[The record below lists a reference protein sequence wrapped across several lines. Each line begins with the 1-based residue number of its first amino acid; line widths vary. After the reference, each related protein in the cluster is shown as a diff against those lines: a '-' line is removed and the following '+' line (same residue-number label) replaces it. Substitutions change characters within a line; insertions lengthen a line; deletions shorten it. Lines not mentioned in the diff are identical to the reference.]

1 MKLSVKNI
9 SLVFV
14 AGCLGG
20 LANAVFVWLFGA
32 IGLTGALGV
41 HSAPAFTPSFLY
53 QRLVWGGLWGG
64 LFLLPLTGLSY
75 PVRGLLYSLGPAI
88 VQLLVVFPYKA
99 QQGFLGLQLG
109 YLTPL
114 FVLFYNAIWG
124 VVAGGWLSLVGQE
137 KL

>member
-1 MKLSVKNI
+1 MNLSVKNI

-20 LANAVFVWLFGA
+20 L
-32 IGLTGALGV
+32 
-41 HSAPAFTPSFLY
+41 Y
-53 QRLVWGGLWGG
+53 QRLVWGGLWGW

-75 PVRGLLYSLGPAI
+75 PVRGLLYSLGPVL
-88 VQLLVVFPYKA
+88 VQLLVVFPYQA
-99 QQGFLGLQLG
+99 QKGVLGLQLG

-114 FVLFYNAIWG
+114 FVLVYNAVWG